1 MSVAGALSG
10 GGPMLAAEPRD
21 MVRPPWLRPLALL
34 LILAFHSLM
43 FVAVKGRPAALSPLD
58 TVEVSLVPLGDA
70 AEDQKKQE
78 EVKPAEMAAQEL
90 PQEPPPPVQ
99 QAERV
104 EPPPPPPQ
112 VAVPEAVPL
121 PVEPPRPVAPPPPAV
136 VEKKPP
142 PKPVAARDDQRQKAR
157 EEHETAERRR
167 KAQEARQELKRG
179 AASGST
185 QASSMSPA
193 AYSGLLAAEIRRR
206 TFYPAAARA
215 AGATGA
221 VGVAFTVGPSG
232 RVISQSITHSSG
244 NPVLDAAARTTLS
257 GIHTPPPPG
266 GRFSTSTNIRFHF
279 N

>member
-1 MSVAGALSG
+1 MSVTGALSG
-10 GGPMLAAEPRD
+10 GGPMLATAPRD

-34 LILAFHSLM
+34 LILALHSLM
-43 FVAVKGRPAALSPLD
+43 FVAVKGRPSALSPLD

-70 AEDQKKQE
+70 AEDQKKQQE
-78 EVKPAEMAAQEL
+78 IKPAEMAA
-90 PQEPPPPVQ
+90 PEPPPAP

-104 EPPPPPPQ
+104 EPVAPPPQ
-112 VAVPEAVPL
+112 IAVPEAVPL
-121 PVEPPRPVAPPPPAV
+121 PIEAPKPITQAKPVMPPPPAMI
-136 VEKKPP
+136 EKKPP
-142 PKPVAARDDQRQKAR
+142 PKPLARDDQRQKAR
-157 EEHETAERRR
+157 EDREIAERRR

-179 AASGST
+179 AANGSA

-193 AYSGLLAAEIRRR
+193 AYAGLLAAEIRRR

>member
-1 MSVAGALSG
+1 MSVTGALSAG
-10 GGPMLAAEPRD
+10 RPMLASAPGD
-21 MVRPPWLRPLALL
+21 LVRPPWLRPLALL
-34 LILAFHSLM
+34 LILALHSLL

-78 EVKPAEMAAQEL
+78 EVKPAEMAAPEL
-90 PQEPPPPVQ
+90 PPPVQ

-104 EPPPPPPQ
+104 EPVEPPPPPQ
-112 VAVPEAVPL
+112 IAVPEAVPL
-121 PVEPPRPVAPPPPAV
+121 PVEPPKPVTPPPPAI

-142 PKPVAARDDQRQKAR
+142 PKPVATRDDQRQKAQEER
-157 EEHETAERRR
+157 ELAERRR

-179 AASGST
+179 AANGAA

-193 AYSGLLAAEIRRR
+193 AYAGLLAAEIRRR